1 MFSDV
6 IRVISHEHVLDILY
20 RKALREIA
28 RRLHERATNTITG
41 TTVSEVCIVKAS
53 ISHRTWFCRCQG
65 SLVGSQ
71 RRWWKDACRWRDGA
85 GTERETRKEG
95 WERERREASGAEKER
110 SLSLP
115 WREARVIQLVID
127 LRNISRFTSTEPCS
141 CSFLA
146 LLRRLLLLLLLLLSQ
161 SALPISSTGCRFF
174 PAAGFNEFEV
184 SARL

>member
-1 MFSDV
+1 MFKNL
-6 IRVISHEHVLDILY
+6 IRVISHKHVLDVLY
-20 RKALREIA
+20 RKELREIV

-71 RRWWKDACRWRDGA
+71 RRWWKDACRRRDRA
-85 GTERETRKEG
+85 GTEEEMRKEG
-95 WERERREASGAEKER
+95 WEEWEARGGEKER

-127 LRNISRFTSTEPCS
+127 LRNISRFTSTESCS
-141 CSFLA
+141 CSFLG
-146 LLRRLLLLLLLLLSQ
+146 LLLLLLPLLLQ
-161 SALPISSTGCRFF
+161 SALSISPTGCRFF
-174 PAAGFNEFEV
+174 PIFQA
-184 SARL
+184 L